1 MNKIILVPDSF
12 KGTMDS
18 MEICTIMRE
27 QILRYYPGADIRSIP
42 VADGGEG
49 SVDCF
54 LQAACGN
61 KITANVN
68 NPFFED
74 MQSFYGLI
82 DNGETAVV
90 EMAACAGLPLI
101 EDRKG
106 PMKATTYG
114 VGELILDA
122 AGKSAKKIIVGLGGS
137 ATNDGG
143 CGAACAAGVKFYN
156 GSGESF
162 IPTGGTLG
170 EISRIDMS
178 GREKAL
184 DNIEIIAMCDIDNPM
199 YGPTGASHIFGPQKG
214 ATPKLVELLDEGIKH
229 LSEIIKRDAGM
240 DLSNIPGTGAA
251 GAMGAGMIA
260 FFGAKLQMG
269 IETVLDTV
277 RFDDE
282 LSGADM
288 VLTGEGKI
296 DGQSLRGKVVIG
308 VARRA
313 KRANVP
319 VVAVVGDIGD
329 DVEPAYAEGVS
340 SIISINRVAVD
351 FSKARHRSKSDMAL
365 TIDNLMRFC
374 KRMGL

>member
-1 MNKIILVPDSF
+1 VNKIVLIPDSF
-12 KGTMDS
+12 KGTMAS
-18 MEICTIMRE
+18 TEICAIMRE
-27 QILRYYPGADIRSIP
+27 QIRKYYPEANVVSIP

-54 LQAACGN
+54 LQAAPG
-61 KITANVN
+61 KRETVKVK

-74 MQSFYGLI
+74 MQGFYGLI
-82 DNGETAVV
+82 DNGKTAIV
-90 EMAACAGLPLI
+90 EMAACAGLPLV
-101 EDRKG
+101 EDRKN

-122 AGKSAKKIIVGLGGS
+122 AQKGVKKIIVGLGGS

-156 GSGESF
+156 ESGESF
-162 IPTGGTLG
+162 IPTGGTLTKI
-170 EISRIDMS
+170 ERIDVS
-178 GREKAL
+178 GRDKTL
-184 DNIEIIAMCDIDNPM
+184 NHIKMIAMCDIDNPM
-199 YGPTGASHIFGPQKG
+199 YGSMGASHIFGPQKG
-214 ATPKLVELLDEGIKH
+214 ATPELVELLDAGIRH
-229 LSEIIKRDAGM
+229 LSDIINRDLGM
-240 DLSNIPGTGAA
+240 DLSNIPGAGAA
-251 GAMGAGMIA
+251 GAMGAGMLA

-277 RFDDE
+277 RFDEE
-282 LSGADM
+282 LIGTDM

-313 KRANVP
+313 KLANIP
-319 VVAVVGDIGD
+319 VVAVVGDIGN

-340 SIISINRVAVD
+340 SIISINRVAVS
-351 FSKARHRSKSDMAL
+351 FFEARHRSRSDMAL
-365 TIDNLMRFC
+365 TIDNFMRFC